1 MNGRCEAHC
10 LFIACSN
17 IAGVVLFY
25 WNDAGQVV
33 DMVNVYEVLAFQPWT
48 E

>member
-1 MNGRCEAHC
+1 MNGRCEARC

-17 IAGVVLFY
+17 IADVVLFC
-25 WNDAGQVV
+25 WNDADQIV
-33 DMVNVYEVLAFQPWT
+33 DMVNVYEVLAFQPCI